1 MPSVPQSSVPQGNEA
16 KAAAAHGAG
25 ARRSSDTRLVIAIG
39 ASTGGTSAIQEVLT
53 HLHADSPGIVI
64 TQHIPPVFSLA
75 FAQRLDAICPFEV
88 REARDGDAVVP
99 GRVLIAPGDFHM
111 LLRRGGGRYHVEVR
125 GGPQVCYQ
133 RPSVDVMFASVSEA
147 AGEHAVGV
155 LLTGMGADGAQGM
168 LQMRRSG
175 AITIAQDEASSVIY
189 GMPREALQ
197 LGGVERVVALP
208 QMAAAIAMAVQT
220 VGCRV

>member
-1 MPSVPQSSVPQGNEA
+1 
-16 KAAAAHGAG
+16 
-25 ARRSSDTRLVIAIG
+25 
-39 ASTGGTSAIQEVLT
+39 LT

-75 FAQRLDAICPFEV
+75 FARRLDAICPFEV